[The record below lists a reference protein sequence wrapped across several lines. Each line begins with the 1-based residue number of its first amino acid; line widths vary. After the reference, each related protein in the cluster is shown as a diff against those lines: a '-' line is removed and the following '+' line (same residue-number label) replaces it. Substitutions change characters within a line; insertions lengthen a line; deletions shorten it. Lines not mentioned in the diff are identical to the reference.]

1 MLRTNLKRSN
11 FSDQEIDM
19 FFDMFKEDP
28 AMEGLIVGKLNR
40 KKKPPLTQFDY
51 LIRVDIVVLQFAS

>member
-40 KKKPPLTQFDY
+40 KKKPPLYNAT
-51 LIRVDIVVLQFAS
+51 I